1 MNVNALIFERMD
13 WIKHRRCLL
22 NWYHDYNVC
31 EILIKKSQGKIPIE
45 SVDDSA
51 VTNLPLY
58 QSNYML
64 MDLEGYIDKLSIH
77 YTLTF
82 KAIHV
87 ASWQMEE
94 AFVKKRKTASELF
107 IKTQIIV
114 KQQKYTIKTF
124 LLHTCIR
131 TKIVSVPE
139 SAHCFSYGFMITR
152 RRSFFF
158 LSYVDAL
165 CLLNAIKYRYL
176 WNCTSWIG

>member
-13 WIKHRRCLL
+13 WIKHSRCLL

-31 EILIKKSQGKIPIE
+31 EILIKKSQGKIPKE
-45 SVDDSA
+45 SVYDSA

-94 AFVKKRKTASELF
+94 AFVKKRKTASEL
-107 IKTQIIV
+107 
-114 KQQKYTIKTF
+114 
-124 LLHTCIR
+124 
-131 TKIVSVPE
+131 
-139 SAHCFSYGFMITR
+139 
-152 RRSFFF
+152 
-158 LSYVDAL
+158 LSL
-165 CLLNAIKYRYL
+165 KLKLL
-176 WNCTSWIG
+176 WNSKNIPKRPFCYIHVYEQKLYPCR